1 MATVEKTARTRQSK
15 TYLPDQEREE
25 LLKFAQV
32 LNGINIAVDDP
43 GQAMLVGPD
52 GKQVP
57 IPAELFQ
64 VLEEAANVL
73 ALGDG
78 ISILPYSAK
87 LTTQEAAD
95 FLGMSRPTF
104 VKILQSGAIPFE
116 MAGRHRRVTLRDVVD
131 YQERAQRELREAL
144 AELAKDSI
152 EHYDKLPKGVP
163 SLKRRMLPLRA
174 RFFAIMSKN
183 ATSATDFFRIPT
195 DRVVELGTQ
204 LVL

>member
-1 MATVEKTARTRQSK
+1 MAIEEKTARLQHSR
-15 TYLPDQEREE
+15 TYLPDRERAE

-32 LNGINIAVDDP
+32 LNGINTAVGEP
-43 GQAMLVGPD
+43 GHAMLVGPD

-116 MAGRHRRVTLRDVVD
+116 MAGRHRRVTFRDVVD
-131 YQERAQRELREAL
+131 YQERAQRERREAL

-152 EHYDKLPKGVP
+152 EHYDTLPKGVP
-163 SLKRRMLPLRA
+163 SLKRQPH
-174 RFFAIMSKN
+174 SE
-183 ATSATDFFRIPT
+183 S
-195 DRVVELGTQ
+195 
-204 LVL
+204 

>member
-1 MATVEKTARTRQSK
+1 MEKTARLRQSK
-15 TYLPDQEREE
+15 TYVPDREREE
-25 LLKFAQV
+25 LLTFAQV
-32 LNGINIAVDDP
+32 LNGINIAVGEP
-43 GQAMLVGPD
+43 GQAVLVGPD

-78 ISILPYSAK
+78 ISILPCSAR

-104 VKILQSGAIPFE
+104 VKILQSGALPFE

-131 YQERAQRELREAL
+131 YPERARRERREAL
-144 AELAKDSI
+144 AELAVDSI
-152 EHYDKLPKGVP
+152 EHDDRLPRGVP
-163 SLKRRMLPLRA
+163 SLKRR
-174 RFFAIMSKN
+174 SD
-183 ATSATDFFRIPT
+183 SQ
-195 DRVVELGTQ
+195 G
-204 LVL
+204 

>member
-1 MATVEKTARTRQSK
+1 MATVDKTAPLRQSK
-15 TYLPDQEREE
+15 TYLPDHAREE
-25 LLKFAQV
+25 LLHFAQV
-32 LNGINIAVDDP
+32 LNGINISLSEP
-43 GQAMLVGPD
+43 GQAMLVGPN

-104 VKILQSGAIPFE
+104 VKLLTSGAIPYE
-116 MAGRHRRVTLRDVVD
+116 MVGRHRRVTLRDVVD
-131 YQERAQRELREAL
+131 YQDRAQRERREAL
-144 AELAKDSI
+144 AEVAKDSI
-152 EHYDKLPKGVP
+152 EHYDKLPTGVP
-163 SLKRRMLPLRA
+163 SLKRL
-174 RFFAIMSKN
+174 S
-183 ATSATDFFRIPT
+183 D
-195 DRVVELGTQ
+195 DDG
-204 LVL
+204 

>member
-1 MATVEKTARTRQSK
+1 MATVEKTARLRQSK
-15 TYLPDQEREE
+15 TYLPDHEREE
-25 LLKFAQV
+25 LLQFAQ
-32 LNGINIAVDDP
+32 LMNSINVTLDEP
-43 GQAMLVGPD
+43 GHAMLVGPD

-78 ISILPYSAK
+78 ISILPYAAK

-104 VKILQSGAIPFE
+104 VKILQAGEIEFE
-116 MAGRHRRVTLRDVVD
+116 LVGRHRRVTLRDVVA
-131 YQERAQRELREAL
+131 YQTRAQAERRSTL

-163 SLKRRMLPLRA
+163 SLNRSSETER
-174 RFFAIMSKN
+174 
-183 ATSATDFFRIPT
+183 
-195 DRVVELGTQ
+195 
-204 LVL
+204 